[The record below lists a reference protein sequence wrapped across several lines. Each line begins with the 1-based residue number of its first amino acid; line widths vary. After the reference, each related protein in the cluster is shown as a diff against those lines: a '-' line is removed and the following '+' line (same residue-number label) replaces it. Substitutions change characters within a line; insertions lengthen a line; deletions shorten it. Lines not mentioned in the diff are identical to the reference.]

1 MKFIIPYLEMS
12 ILVMIIDEKSNLA
25 THSKISVCRE
35 QIRQFYN
42 KTALEHLC
50 VREKSS
56 VGGYMT

>member
-1 MKFIIPYLEMS
+1 MNENKDKLSLMDGEQLP
-12 ILVMIIDEKSNLA
+12 
-25 THSKISVCRE
+25 VCRE

>member
-1 MKFIIPYLEMS
+1 MKKF
-12 ILVMIIDEKSNLA
+12 NLA

-56 VGGYMT
+56 VGEYMT